1 MPPKQSLP
9 VNRLCCLVQPTS
21 PQLGAML
28 GSSNF
33 SNKKAHF
40 LINIK
45 ILQSQLNVLKQHSA
59 RNRAKGS
66 GCGPDGLAKIAFGP
80 RAFGL
85 GPGPVASLFLSFC
98 AMQIKKDAINQ
109 SPDSRVDI

>member
-28 GSSNF
+28 GSSYF

-45 ILQSQLNVLKQHSA
+45 ILQSQLNVLKQDSA

-85 GPGPVASLFLSFC
+85 GPGPVASLV
-98 AMQIKKDAINQ
+98 
-109 SPDSRVDI
+109 RVDFSILQCAKSSVSKGND